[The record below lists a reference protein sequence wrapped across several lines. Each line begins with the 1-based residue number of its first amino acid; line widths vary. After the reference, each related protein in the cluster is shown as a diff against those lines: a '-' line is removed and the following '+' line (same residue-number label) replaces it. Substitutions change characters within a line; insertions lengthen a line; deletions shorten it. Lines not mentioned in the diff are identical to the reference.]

1 MKKKI
6 MVCIVLTFTLLLGNI
21 TKVVATSNKS

>member
-1 MKKKI
+1 

-21 TKVVATSNKS
+21 TTVVATSNKS